1 MTGAASERVGTALSC
16 AAADDRLSGVLFLG
30 MPPRTLVEVARR
42 FADGF
47 GPLVVLGAATTDDG
61 LWTAV
66 DATRDGLRIVPGR
79 LAADRPAVA
88 AVPDLARLSLAGR
101 RAAVSAL
108 GADVAHVERHG
119 LSVAW
124 RPRTRWL
131 AACARADAARLPPHL
146 LDRFPLRIDAA
157 GLADGARGVP
167 IHRPPAGLPV
177 PALPE
182 DAAARA
188 VELAGPDA
196 GARTDLALARTARA
210 IAALRGAGA
219 ATPADVDEAAR
230 LLGLLTGPGPG
241 SGAAAGP
248 ADPVEPAGTA
258 DAAGD
263 GPPRLVTEPAGAVI
277 PATAEALD
285 PAVTEPAPLAGASPG
300 ATGGTARARPDDG
313 PGDAERLPLRA
324 PLAPGRGR
332 RDTRGPSIGTVR
344 ATDLHDLAI
353 VPTLLAAAR
362 FQAVRC
368 PGHHAARPP
377 HPLHLAAADLRAH
390 RRAARPPLMAVLLLD
405 HTAGADWP
413 DALAPYLHWMY
424 TARAAV
430 GLIEVGTGGDELR
443 ARLLTTRNL
452 LDPRVADALDRPPGR
467 ATPLAHGLLLAERLL
482 RRELPAADAVLLVA
496 TDGRGNV
503 PLSASRTGRLVPPVS
518 TQGVDDALAVAA
530 RIRRLP
536 GVRSVVLDPGPRPQR
551 FLTAR
556 LAEALGAELRSAG
569 DPRDT
574 GPAGEPE
581 W

>member
-1 MTGAASERVGTALSC
+1 MAGSAADRVGTALSC

-30 MPPRTLVEVARR
+30 MPPRTLVELARR

-47 GPLVVLGAATTDDG
+47 GPLVVLGAGTADDG

-66 DATRDGLRIVPGR
+66 DAARDGLRIVPGR
-79 LAADRPAVA
+79 LAGDRPAVA

-119 LSVAW
+119 LSLAW
-124 RPRTRWL
+124 RPRARWL

-167 IHRPPAGLPV
+167 IRRPPAGLPV
-177 PALPE
+177 PELAE
-182 DAAARA
+182 EAAARA

-196 GARTDLALARTARA
+196 GPRTDLALARIARA
-210 IAALRGAGA
+210 IAALHGAGA
-219 ATPADVDEAAR
+219 ATTADVDEAAR
-230 LLGLLTGPGPG
+230 LLGLLAAPGPG
-241 SGAAAGP
+241 AASGRPAP
-248 ADPVEPAGTA
+248 ADPVDSAGTP

-263 GPPRLVTEPAGAVI
+263 GPPRLVTEPVGAVV
-277 PATAEALD
+277 PVTAEALD
-285 PAVTEPAPLAGASPG
+285 PAVAEPAGGGAPSGPSGG
-300 ATGGTARARPDDG
+300 AARARPDD
-313 PGDAERLPLRA
+313 PLGDGERLPLRA

-332 RDTRGPSIGTVR
+332 RDTRGPSVGTVH
-344 ATDLHDLAI
+344 ATDLHDLAV
-353 VPTLLAAAR
+353 VPTLLTAAR

-368 PGHHAARPP
+368 PGHHDARPP
-377 HPLHLAAADLRAH
+377 HPLHLAPADLRAH
-390 RRAARPPLMAVLLLD
+390 RRAARPPLMVVLLLD

-413 DALAPYLHWMY
+413 GVLAPYLHWMY
-424 TARAAV
+424 TARATV
-430 GLIEVGTGGDELR
+430 GLIEVGTGDDELR

-452 LDPRVADALDRPPGR
+452 LDPRVAAALERPPGR

-503 PLSASRTGRLVPPVS
+503 PLSASHAGRIVPPVS
-518 TQGVDDALAVAA
+518 TQGVDDALAVAE
-530 RIRRLP
+530 RIRKLA
-536 GVRSVVLDPGPRPQR
+536 VARSVVVDPGPRPQR

-556 LAEALGAELRSAG
+556 LAEALGAELH
-569 DPRDT
+569 
-574 GPAGEPE
+574 PAGEPE